1 LRYYSKKKKNSK
13 VKIKKILLFLITII
27 VVVSLV
33 HAVDLFK
40 NRNKIFPG
48 VSAFNVELGGFKKE
62 EAQDIFQPIASK
74 IVDSPRILVFED
86 KELKFL
92 PHKELDAFI
101 DLNRAVEE
109 TYSIARTG
117 NIFNRIKDRIVVW
130 RKGFEAPFRV
140 EYNAQKFDD
149 FQNEI
154 SSLINRSPGDAYIE
168 GNKIIES
175 RTGVKLDLERFKEEI
190 IKTLKC
196 IDEEKYIIN
205 IPVIIVDPKIITKNI
220 LTELT
225 INRELGTYS
234 TSLENKEENTI
245 YNIKLSSEVIN
256 GILVKPQEIFSFNE
270 YVGPAEKADGYKE
283 STIIANGVFVNGYG
297 GGICQVSSTLY
308 NAVLLANL
316 PIVERYNHSVY
327 GEATKYVPLGQD
339 AAIFYGFK
347 NLRFENN
354 SDHAIVIFSKVF
366 RDTLQVNIFGGD
378 EDKVEVEIISKD
390 KKVIDYQIIREKD
403 SKLEAGQEI
412 VVQEGVPGYQIK
424 TYRIVRKDGEE
435 KIVFLAE
442 DTYKS
447 VPMIIVSIA
456 VYELL
461 PRNQQGEKDN
471 RN

>member
-1 LRYYSKKKKNSK
+1 LRYYSKKKNNSK

-27 VVVSLV
+27 IAISLV
-33 HAVDLFK
+33 DAVDIFR

-48 VSAFNVELGGFKKE
+48 VSAFGVELGGLKKE
-62 EAQDIFQPIASK
+62 EAQEILQPITSK

-92 PHKELDAFI
+92 PHKELDVFI
-101 DLNRAVEE
+101 DLNRVVEK

-117 NIFNRIKDRIVVW
+117 NIFRRLKDRILVW
-130 RKGFEAPFRV
+130 RKGLEVPFRV
-140 EYNAQKFDD
+140 EFSLQKFDD
-149 FQNEI
+149 FQNRV
-154 SSLINRSPGDAYIE
+154 SSLISRSPDDAYIE

-190 IKTLKC
+190 TESLKC
-196 IDEEKYIIN
+196 LDEEGYISN
-205 IPVIIVDPKIITKNI
+205 LPVIISDPKITTQNI
-220 LTELT
+220 LTKLAITEK
-225 INRELGTYS
+225 LGNYS
-234 TSLENKEENTI
+234 TSLKNKEENTI
-245 YNIKLSSEVIN
+245 YNIRLASDVIN
-256 GILVKPQEIFSFNE
+256 GILIKPQEIFSFNK
-270 YVGPAEKADGYKE
+270 YVGPGEKADGYKE

-347 NLRFENN
+347 DLKFKNN
-354 SDHAIVIFSKVF
+354 SNHTIVIFSKVF
-366 RDTLQVNIFGGD
+366 RDTIQVNIFGED
-378 EDKVEVEIISKD
+378 EDEAEVKIISKD
-390 KKVIDYQIIREKD
+390 KKIIDYQIIREKD
-403 SKLEAGQEI
+403 SNLEAGQEI

-424 TYRIVRKDGEE
+424 TYRIIRKDGEE
-435 KIVFLAE
+435 KIEFLAE

-447 VPMIIVSIA
+447 VPMII
-456 VYELL
+456 
-461 PRNQQGEKDN
+461 REK
-471 RN
+471 